1 MTGVIMAVLGLLAA
15 EDLKEEPSAI
25 KEECATKNFYV
36 FGTDRKGKHP
46 VRILDKKDL
55 SRFREMTEKQFF
67 VKPEAI
73 VISYLSYGKSL
84 QFISRTQS
92 FARTITF
99 VPVRVSWISQ
109 VL

>member
-1 MTGVIMAVLGLLAA
+1 MKNVQQRTMYF
-15 EDLKEEPSAI
+15 AI
-25 KEECATKNFYV
+25 KKEKENIRFV
-36 FGTDRKGKHP
+36 FW
-46 VRILDKKDL
+46 IKKDL

>member
-1 MTGVIMAVLGLLAA
+1 MTAIALDYRIKRQLIFLKEAAEEARQLAA

-55 SRFREMTEKQFF
+55 SKCREMMEKLFF
-67 VKPEAI
+67 VKR
-73 VISYLSYGKSL
+73 G
-84 QFISRTQS
+84 
-92 FARTITF
+92 
-99 VPVRVSWISQ
+99 
-109 VL
+109 